1 MGEGDPRCSY
11 NQAMAF
17 PLEKG
22 TFDALIFDCDGTL
35 VDSAEAHLYSL
46 QQALAPLGLTI
57 TPEWYHP
64 RHGLGPEDLLDA
76 YEADFKVGSLARD
89 VFYDRVNQAY
99 LSGVHLIKEIKVV
112 ADVAREWFGKV
123 PMAIASNGVRKNVEA
138 TLIATRLRP
147 LFYTLVTADD
157 VEHGKP
163 APDVYIEA
171 ASRLRVNADRVV
183 VFEDSDEGLE
193 AARRA
198 GMRAY
203 DIRQVWSPMRQS
215 HGLKL

>member
-1 MGEGDPRCSY
+1 
-11 NQAMAF
+11 MAF

-35 VDSAEAHLYSL
+35 VDSAEAHFYSL
-46 QQALAPLGLTI
+46 QQALAPLGLTM

-76 YEADFKVGSLARD
+76 YEAEFKVESLARVD
-89 VFYDRVNQAY
+89 FYERANHAY
-99 LSGVHLIKEIKVV
+99 LSSVHLIQEIKVV
-112 ADVAREWFGKV
+112 TSVAREWFGRV
-123 PMAIASNGVRKNVEA
+123 PMAVASNGVRKNVEA

-163 APDVYIEA
+163 APDVYLEA
-171 ASRLRVNADRVV
+171 ARRLRVNPERAI